1 MYKKCKNRENISYL
15 DALLFSLTVFSS
27 KIIIACTEYSEIKCK
42 VYKGGGCGMNRN
54 PVIPFVLIMVFG
66 IGLMFFLSFK
76 GLGDAEQIAKEQAG
90 EGKTEEPANASAKP
104 EDIYKQTCISCHGDA
119 YQGGVGPALK
129 GVGDRRS
136 ADEIKDIIT
145 NGKNTMPAGL
155 VKEDQAEG
163 MVKFLQ
169 GLK

>member
-1 MYKKCKNRENISYL
+1 
-15 DALLFSLTVFSS
+15 
-27 KIIIACTEYSEIKCK
+27 
-42 VYKGGGCGMNRN
+42 MNRN
-54 PVIPFVLIMVFG
+54 PVIPFVVIMVFG
-66 IGLMFFLSFK
+66 IGLMFLLSFK
-76 GLGDAEQIAKEQAG
+76 GVGDSKEIAKEQENG
-90 EGKTEEPANASAKP
+90 GKTEESANASAKP
-104 EDIYKQTCISCHGDA
+104 EDIYKQNCISCHGDA

-145 NGKNTMPAGL
+145 NGKNSMPSGL
-155 VKEDQAEG
+155 VKEDQAED